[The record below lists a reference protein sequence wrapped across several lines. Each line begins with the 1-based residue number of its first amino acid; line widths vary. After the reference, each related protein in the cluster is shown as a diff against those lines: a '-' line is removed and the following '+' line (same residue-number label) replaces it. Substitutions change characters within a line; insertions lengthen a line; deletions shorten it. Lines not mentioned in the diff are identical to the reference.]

1 MPSVLTLNKN
11 RELHLLNLIEGLNR
25 STKLPT
31 ELIIVEMGDTSYKL
45 PQSNFPIKTIA
56 MPCETLPLA
65 KARNIAAKNAV
76 SSTLLFL
83 DVDCIPA
90 SNFVEIMFQ
99 AVRHYNQ
106 IISCEVRYLPRITQM
121 QLEEKQ
127 LKFLGKPHEAR
138 SFPKKGY
145 KIEHNPG
152 LFWSL
157 AFGLSIDIFTQIGL
171 FSEDYIGY
179 GAEDTDFGFRAA
191 ARNIEHWLTS
201 ETRVYHQY
209 HESTEP
215 PYQHFFD
222 IIANAKTFY
231 KKWQQWPMEGWLTT
245 FAKEGLIEWRPQD
258 NDIIILAAP
267 YTS

>member
-11 RELHLLNLIEGLNR
+11 RVPHLLNLIEGLNH

-31 ELIIVEMGDTSYKL
+31 ELIIVEMGNASYNL
-45 PQSNFPIKTIA
+45 PKSNFPIKIIA
-56 MPCETLPLA
+56 MPCENLALA
-65 KARNIAAKNAV
+65 KARNIAAKNAT
-76 SSTLLFL
+76 SSALLFL

-99 AVRHYNQ
+99 AICHYNQ
-106 IISCEVRYLPRITQM
+106 LISCEVLYLPRITKK

-127 LKFLGKPHEAR
+127 LKLLGKSHEAR
-138 SFPKKGY
+138 FFPKIGY
-145 KIEHNPG
+145 EIEPNPG

-157 AFGLSIDIFTQIGL
+157 AFGLNIDIFTQIGA

-191 ARNIEHWLTS
+191 AKNIKHWLTS
-201 ETRVYHQY
+201 ETCVYHQY
-209 HESTEP
+209 HESSDP

-231 KKWQQWPMEGWLTT
+231 KKWHQWPMEGWLES
-245 FAKEGLIEWRPQD
+245 FAKEELIIWQPQA